1 MEPIEKVDV
10 YCTDKDKTVSCD
22 VLRKTDKHMRVVL
35 PGDLPYIQRCIV
47 RLCLLPYR
55 YYTVFDFVFLPLFL
69 DFLFPVNP

>member
-35 PGDLPYIQRCIV
+35 PGDLPLNLDRNDTKKAIWVTAQSRC
-47 RLCLLPYR
+47 PN
-55 YYTVFDFVFLPLFL
+55 D
-69 DFLFPVNP
+69 